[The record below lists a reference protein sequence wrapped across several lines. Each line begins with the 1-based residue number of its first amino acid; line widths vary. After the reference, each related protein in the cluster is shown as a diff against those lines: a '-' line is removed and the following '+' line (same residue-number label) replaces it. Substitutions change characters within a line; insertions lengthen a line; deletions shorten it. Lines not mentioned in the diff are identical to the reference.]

1 MCSKDKF
8 NTTTKITQ
16 LEIRCFID
24 NTKNYFE
31 IRVLVRKVYN
41 CYNKNIYWYIIKE
54 IILIKKCLKIS
65 TILELIN
72 RYNTPV

>member
-16 LEIRCFID
+16 LEIMCFYY

-31 IRVLVRKVYN
+31 IIDSTIKDNKLN
-41 CYNKNIYWYIIKE
+41 NKNIYRYII
-54 IILIKKCLKIS
+54 
-65 TILELIN
+65 
-72 RYNTPV
+72 R

>member
-8 NTTTKITQ
+8 NTTPKITQ

-31 IRVLVRKVYN
+31 IMMLVRKVYN
-41 CYNKNIYWYIIKE
+41 CYNKNIHRYIIK
-54 IILIKKCLKIS
+54 
-65 TILELIN
+65 
-72 RYNTPV
+72 

>member
-8 NTTTKITQ
+8 NTIHMITE

-31 IRVLVRKVYN
+31 IMVLVRKEYN
-41 CYNKNIYWYIIKE
+41 SYNKNIY
-54 IILIKKCLKIS
+54 
-65 TILELIN
+65 
-72 RYNTPV
+72 

>member
-8 NTTTKITQ
+8 NTAPKITQ

-31 IRVLVRKVYN
+31 IMLL
-41 CYNKNIYWYIIKE
+41 NIKD
-54 IILIKKCLKIS
+54 
-65 TILELIN
+65 
-72 RYNTPV
+72 

>member
-41 CYNKNIYWYIIKE
+41 CYNKNIYMHIIK
-54 IILIKKCLKIS
+54 
-65 TILELIN
+65 
-72 RYNTPV
+72 

>member
-41 CYNKNIYWYIIKE
+41 CYNKNICSITQNHLYAHNKIDNTNKE
-54 IILIKKCLKIS
+54 V
-65 TILELIN
+65 
-72 RYNTPV
+72 P

>member
-8 NTTTKITQ
+8 NTTLKTTQ

-31 IRVLVRKVYN
+31 IMLLVRKVYN
-41 CYNKNIYWYIIKE
+41 CYNKNICW
-54 IILIKKCLKIS
+54 
-65 TILELIN
+65 
-72 RYNTPV
+72 